1 MLDLHWAVLQFW
13 EQSVR
18 FTQGSLTVLETKCKI
33 YTGLFYSSGNKV
45 LDLHRTFFRRRVEIL
60 VRSSILDSLRRNTI
74 WKVEFKNSSSY

>member
-18 FTQGSLTVLETKCKI
+18 FTLGSLTVLETKCKI

-45 LDLHRTFFRRRVEIL
+45 LDLLRTVLQFWEQS
-60 VRSSILDSLRRNTI
+60 VRFTKDSFTVLGT
-74 WKVEFKNSSSY
+74 KC